1 MPPEIEVGSMADR
14 VWIARAEQLMLFLAY
29 VLTFLVMLVAVIVG
43 KSTTMFMIS
52 QVGEIVYNACTFKEH
67 HKEVATCKVFNPK
80 LSRCVHVSLPS
91 LEVSP
96 EDPRVLPYCNEFG
109 DVNRNKD
116 WEVNRNRTLFQEE
129 VEGEQIRW
137 VWALFAAFLV
147 PEAMGFLRSLRVCV
161 FKTVLVPRFL
171 DFAFVSTMEILH
183 AVGVAILLFLALPQ
197 MDSTHALA
205 LTNCLAFV
213 PG

>member
-1 MPPEIEVGSMADR
+1 M
-14 VWIARAEQLMLFLAY
+14 
-29 VLTFLVMLVAVIVG
+29 
-43 KSTTMFMIS
+43 
-52 QVGEIVYNACTFKEH
+52 
-67 HKEVATCKVFNPK
+67 
-80 LSRCVHVSLPS
+80 
-91 LEVSP
+91 SP
-96 EDPRVLPYCNEFG
+96 EDSRILPYCNAYG

-116 WEVNRNRTLFQEE
+116 WEVIRNRTNTTFEE
-129 VEGEQIRW
+129 DVEGEQIRW

-147 PEAMGFLRSLRVCV
+147 PEVMAFLRCLRVCL

-213 PG
+213 PGEFLVLCSTCGKITHPHLSSF

>member
-1 MPPEIEVGSMADR
+1 MADR
-14 VWIARAEQLMLFLAY
+14 VWIGRAEQLMLFLAY
-29 VLTFLVMLVAVIVG
+29 VLTFLVVLVAVIVG
-43 KSTTMFMIS
+43 KTTTMFMIS
-52 QVGEIVYNACTFKEH
+52 QVGDMFAVMHCQRREPSTEM
-67 HKEVATCKVFNPK
+67 P
-80 LSRCVHVSLPS
+80 SRD
-91 LEVSP
+91 LEDIFLKVSP
-96 EDPRVLPYCNEFG
+96 EEFRFLPYCNEYG

-116 WEVNRNRTLFQEE
+116 WEVNRNRTMFGEE

-147 PEAMGFLRSLRVCV
+147 PEVMAFFRSLRVCL

-183 AVGVAILLFLALPQ
+183 AIGVAILLFLALPQ

-213 PG
+213 PGWLFILSLLQ

>member
-1 MPPEIEVGSMADR
+1 MAP
-14 VWIARAEQLMLFLAY
+14 AE
-29 VLTFLVMLVAVIVG
+29 TRI
-43 KSTTMFMIS
+43 
-52 QVGEIVYNACTFKEH
+52 
-67 HKEVATCKVFNPK
+67 
-80 LSRCVHVSLPS
+80 
-91 LEVSP
+91 
-96 EDPRVLPYCNEFG
+96 LPYCNEYG

-116 WEVNRNRTLFQEE
+116 WEVIRNRTEE
-129 VEGEQIRW
+129 SFSAGDVEGEQIRW

-147 PEAMGFLRSLRVCV
+147 PEIMAFFRSLRVCV
-161 FKTVLVPRFL
+161 FKTIIMPRFL
-171 DFAFVSTMEILH
+171 DFAFVATMEILH

>member
-1 MPPEIEVGSMADR
+1 M
-14 VWIARAEQLMLFLAY
+14 
-29 VLTFLVMLVAVIVG
+29 
-43 KSTTMFMIS
+43 
-52 QVGEIVYNACTFKEH
+52 
-67 HKEVATCKVFNPK
+67 
-80 LSRCVHVSLPS
+80 
-91 LEVSP
+91 SP
-96 EDPRVLPYCNEFG
+96 ENPRTLPYCNQYG

-116 WEVNRNRTLFQEE
+116 WEVNRNRTEPYQSQD

-147 PEAMGFLRSLRVCV
+147 PEVMAFFRSLRVCL

-213 PG
+213 PGLCIQCSTVVV